1 MPGTG
6 YLELARAA
14 LAHRPE
20 DRPIEIRDLTFLQP
34 FTLGVD
40 ETRALN
46 ITLSRNGDHTF
57 TAFGD
62 SKEQPFATAR
72 VAYFDAPPEIHEP
85 VPAIRQRCSRSVE
98 VPNGRLVQHFMDFGP
113 RWANI
118 ESIQLGDGEAL
129 IHIALPEAYNSDL
142 AECGLHPGM
151 LDMATGAAQML
162 IPGFNGLEE
171 FYVPFSYGR
180 VLVRH
185 GLTAKLYSHVRLRSS
200 DGKSAI
206 FDATLLDEQGNVLAS
221 VEHYIMRRSQSFAA
235 KGAAAS
241 DNAASI
247 KSRATESAAEGYL
260 REGMTPSEGLE
271 ALDRILANDISPQV
285 IASTL
290 DVELWLS
297 RLDTG
302 AHRVSGANTTQPA
315 QDTNSSEADIVAPR
329 DTVERELAAMWK
341 EMLGVQRISI
351 TDDFF
356 DLGGQS
362 LIAVRLLNRICKH
375 FAVELPLSVLFQA
388 PTIASTAELL
398 RGPFKADEEEGQS
411 QAAGDEAPAPDSAKS
426 INLPDAAIE
435 VGATIPFTPKR
446 FQYLVNI
453 TKGGNRPPLFCVHG
467 AGGNVLNFRDI
478 SRALPKDQ
486 PFFGLQARGIDG
498 TNRPHES
505 IREMAT
511 AYVGEIRAQQP
522 HGPYLLAGYSGG
534 GVVAFE
540 MARQL
545 TELGEE
551 VPLVVFFDTYHPQM
565 PIQTVDFKRKLSRL
579 RNEGLDYIRDVIS
592 LRLLW
597 LREARQRQ
605 QIAKYLR
612 DGETVPF
619 DLRDRQL
626 TDNFVRAASNYRPQP
641 WAGRAMLFRAATANY
656 IFSAGGPCYG
666 WDKVITGGVETVV
679 ISGDHDTLLLGP
691 NSLELMGHLNKALE
705 KAVAP
710 GREQPSPAP
719 VAQFDRKADL
729 LDARAL

>member
-1 MPGTG
+1 
-6 YLELARAA
+6 
-14 LAHRPE
+14 
-20 DRPIEIRDLTFLQP
+20 
-34 FTLGVD
+34 
-40 ETRALN
+40 
-46 ITLSRNGDHTF
+46 
-57 TAFGD
+57 
-62 SKEQPFATAR
+62 
-72 VAYFDAPPEIHEP
+72 
-85 VPAIRQRCSRSVE
+85 
-98 VPNGRLVQHFMDFGP
+98 LV
-113 RWANI
+113 
-118 ESIQLGDGEAL
+118 DGEAL
-129 IHIALPEAYNSDL
+129 IHIALPDAYNSDL

-180 VLVRH
+180 VLVRR
-185 GLTAKLYSHVRLRSS
+185 GLTAKLYSHVRLRSA

-206 FDATLLDEQGNVLAS
+206 FDATLLDEQGNVLVS
-221 VEHYIMRRSQSFAA
+221 VEHYIMRRAQSFAA
-235 KGAAAS
+235 TSAAAS
-241 DNAASI
+241 DTAAST
-247 KSRATESAAEGYL
+247 KPRATETAAEGYL

-297 RLDTG
+297 RLDAG
-302 AHRVSGANTTQPA
+302 AHKVSDAAKAQSEANVTGS
-315 QDTNSSEADIVAPR
+315 DADIVAPR

-388 PTIASTAELL
+388 PTIAATAELL
-398 RGPFKADEEEGQS
+398 RGPFKPDEEEGLS
-411 QAAGDEAPAPDSAKS
+411 KPGEDEVDAIPGSAKS
-426 INLPDAAIE
+426 INFPDAAIE

-498 TNRPHES
+498 SNRPHES
-505 IREMAT
+505 IQEMAK
-511 AYVGEIRAQQP
+511 AYVDEIRAQQP

-545 TELGEE
+545 TEVGED

-579 RNEGLDYIRDVIS
+579 RNEGLGYIKNIIS
-592 LRLLW
+592 LRLEW
-597 LREARQRQ
+597 LHHALQRR
-605 QIAKYLR
+605 QIAKYLQR
-612 DGETVPF
+612 DETVPF

-626 TDNFVRAASNYRPQP
+626 TDNFVRAASSYRPQP
-641 WAGRAMLFRAATANY
+641 WAGKAMLFRAASANY
-656 IFSAGGPCYG
+656 IFSGGGPSYG
-666 WDKVITGGVETVV
+666 WDKVIMGGIETVV

-705 KAVAP
+705 TAVAP
-710 GREQPSPAP
+710 SREQASPGP
-719 VAQFDRKADL
+719 VTQFDRKADL
-729 LDARAL
+729 LDARAI